1 MSLMSTGSLFGI
13 HCECAYLYRTD
24 IGILCGVFVL
34 VESIF
39 GQFTFLEVYA
49 ELNELYHDRFE
60 GSDGAVSG
68 SFRRDMFV

>member
-1 MSLMSTGSLFGI
+1 MSTGFLLGI
-13 HCECAYLYRTD
+13 HCEFTYFYRTN

-39 GQFTFLEVYA
+39 RQFTFLELYA

-68 SFRRDMFV
+68 SFRCDMFV